1 MKNPVEYRHQA
12 KLVGTFL
19 LIICLGS
26 LLLGCNAE
34 ETKLPLE
41 ILGDIENPLSIN
53 SLAEAPGTQKLEH
66 REETIEAA
74 SLAQLLEEAEP
85 YGEQFEVLF
94 IAADGFSAL
103 ITNDG
108 LSESYLAL
116 SKNNGW
122 EAINLNHPVSSNI
135 KDIREIIIVCQ
146 DMPAEQS
153 FNIIQPGKN
162 IASLSVGEMYKNG
175 YSVITTLR
183 GTATVENQGQE
194 LTATT
199 YYRHR
204 AIDLEDYVNLSG
216 RDTIVVVGEMGEV
229 EPLRQDG
236 HFILGRNSLSYV
248 AGDISVPE
256 VRGIVLDPPEQ
267 RITGV
272 YQDIQ
277 EAFEEGI
284 PILAILVDGFG
295 LHQYHHA
302 KDQGHIPF
310 LDTLPDPVTSM
321 SAYPSITPVNL
332 AASLSG
338 ELPHVNGVHD
348 RRTRQLDVPTIFALG
363 KELGKS
369 MTAVFGPLGTIE
381 LEIEPVFT
389 VDRNDNDSSDDEK
402 SEYALEVIA
411 GDLDLLFVHYK
422 SVDSTGHSYGDL
434 HENTMEVIG
443 RTDDYIRQLVSNW
456 NGKVLI
462 YSDHGMY
469 ATETGGNHGA
479 LLTESMF
486 TPYWL
491 FETGE

>member
-1 MKNPVEYRHQA
+1 MKNPFRYRLQA
-12 KLVGTFL
+12 KLVGALL
-19 LIICLGS
+19 LIIFLGS
-26 LLLGCNAE
+26 LLLGCNAQE
-34 ETKLPLE
+34 NKLPLE
-41 ILGDIENPLSIN
+41 ILGDIKNPLSIN

-66 REETIEAA
+66 RGKTIEVAP
-74 SLAQLLEEAEP
+74 LAQLLDEAEP

-94 IAADGFSAL
+94 IAEDGFSAL
-103 ITNDG
+103 ITNDD

-153 FNIIQPGKN
+153 FNIIQPGKD
-162 IASLSVGEMYKNG
+162 IVSLSVGEMYKNG
-175 YSVITTLR
+175 YSVVTTLR
-183 GTATVENQGQE
+183 GTATVDKQGQE
-194 LTATT
+194 LSATT
-199 YYRHR
+199 YFRHK

-216 RDTIVVVGEMGEV
+216 RDSIVVVGENGEV
-229 EPLRQDG
+229 ELLRQDG
-236 HFILGRNSLSYV
+236 LFILGRNNLSYV
-248 AGDISVPE
+248 AGDISVSE

-272 YQDIQ
+272 YRDIQ
-277 EAFEEGI
+277 DAFQQGI

-302 KDQGHIPF
+302 KDQGYIPF
-310 LDTLPDPVTSM
+310 LDTLPDSVTSM

-348 RRTRQLDVPTIFALG
+348 RGTRQLDVPTIFGLG
-363 KELGKS
+363 TELGKS

-389 VDRNDNDSSDDEK
+389 VDRNDNDSTDDEK
-402 SEYALEVIA
+402 TEYALDIIA
-411 GDLDLLFVHYK
+411 QDHDLLFVHYK
-422 SVDSTGHSYGDL
+422 DVDSTGHSYGDL
-434 HENTMEVIG
+434 HENTMEAIS
-443 RTDDYIRQLVSNW
+443 RTDDYIGQLLSNW

-479 LLTESMF
+479 LLTKNMF

-491 FETGE
+491 FETE